1 MGFLKIFGS
10 KENEQTT
17 EKNLQKEV
25 IDVFMSEK
33 HKMIHDLKTPLNGIS
48 GMTQLLK
55 ETSLDQNQQEFISVI
70 EDSIRAMLVQIE
82 KLSVD
87 KEIKITLKTV
97 EIRKFLQQLLA
108 LMKQE
113 DQENDL
119 NIHYKIDRQFPIQL
133 ALEEQLI
140 EIVFMDVF
148 EKLFLKRKKEL
159 LIEALYPVDEDYAL
173 LIMRDKSLAFEDE
186 LNFIE
191 QSPFSKVL
199 ENKIEASSL
208 RYSLMKTIDG
218 KVRFELYANLQLEED
233 DVDREQADALD
244 LLDSK
249 EVSSVLINEIKEDP
263 SVAYNSAPV
272 AMEDKLILI
281 AEDEVVGRVT
291 LKLMLKERYNIIFAK
306 NGKEAVELY
315 AKRKP
320 NLVLMDI
327 MMPIMNGFE
336 AFDAIEKMD
345 KNRVPIIACTSKVIS
360 TEREYLTS
368 YGFDDHLDK
377 PIEIERLDEILTTYM
392 NT

>member
-1 MGFLKIFGS
+1 MGFLKLFGS
-10 KENEQTT
+10 KGSEQTT
-17 EKNLQKEV
+17 DKSHQKEV
-25 IDVFMSEK
+25 MDVFMSDN
-33 HKMIHDLKTPLNGIS
+33 HKIIHDLKTPLNGIS

-55 ETSLDQNQQEFISVI
+55 ETSLDENQEEYIGVI
-70 EDSIRAMLVQIE
+70 EESIRAMLVQIE
-82 KLSVD
+82 KLSED
-87 KEIKITLKTV
+87 KKHKNTFKTV

-119 NIHYKIDRQFPIQL
+119 TIHYKIDRQFPIQL

-140 EIVFMDVF
+140 KKTFIEAF
-148 EKLFLKRKKEL
+148 ERLFLKRRKEI
-159 LIEALYPVDEDYAL
+159 LIEALYPADEDYAL
-173 LIMRDKSLAFEDE
+173 LIIRDKSLAFEDE
-186 LNFIE
+186 LKFIE
-191 QSPFSKVL
+191 QSPFSDQL
-199 ENKIEASSL
+199 TNKIDASSL
-208 RYSLMKTIDG
+208 SYSLMKSVDG
-218 KVRFELYANLQLEED
+218 KVRLEVYASHQQEET
-233 DVDREQADALD
+233 QAPVEADEIEAV
-244 LLDSK
+244 DSK
-249 EVSSVLINEIKEDP
+249 EVSSSLINEIKEEA
-263 SVAYNSAPV
+263 SVDYNISSTALD
-272 AMEDKLILI
+272 DKLILI

-327 MMPIMNGFE
+327 MMPVMNGFE
-336 AFDAIEKMD
+336 AFDQIEKMD

-377 PIEIERLDEILTTYM
+377 PIEIEKLDDILTTYM